1 MALVKVKPE
10 KEETKVSLT
19 PSEIQSKLFY
29 FHDTAHKFHL
39 NTKSFAEHKAFDFLY
54 KELVDVKD
62 EISEKLQGYLDE
74 IIGDIETISVP
85 KYTETA
91 SKKLAKEIMEFAY
104 KLYEWADEERYC
116 DIENMAQDLSGIG
129 AKFNYLLMLK

>member
-1 MALVKVKPE
+1 M
-10 KEETKVSLT
+10 
-19 PSEIQSKLFY
+19 
-29 FHDTAHKFHL
+29 
-39 NTKSFAEHKAFDFLY
+39 
-54 KELVDVKD
+54 VDVKD

-104 KLYEWADEERYC
+104 KLYEWAEEERYC

>member
-39 NTKSFAEHKAFDFLY
+39 NTK
-54 KELVDVKD
+54 
-62 EISEKLQGYLDE
+62 
-74 IIGDIETISVP
+74 
-85 KYTETA
+85 
-91 SKKLAKEIMEFAY
+91 
-104 KLYEWADEERYC
+104 
-116 DIENMAQDLSGIG
+116 
-129 AKFNYLLMLK
+129 